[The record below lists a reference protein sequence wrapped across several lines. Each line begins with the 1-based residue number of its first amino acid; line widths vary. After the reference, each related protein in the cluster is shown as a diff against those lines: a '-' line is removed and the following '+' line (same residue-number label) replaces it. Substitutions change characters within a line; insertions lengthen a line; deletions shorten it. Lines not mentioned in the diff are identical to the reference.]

1 LRAPSAGP
9 ISFWVTSCRQHQSQ
23 TTRRE
28 TGGSRLTVSFHVPST
43 AVAFATFWGYLF
55 FGLIDLM
62 VVFDRTAG
70 FYESYLLE
78 TGWGLLY
85 TVMVAAPLV
94 ALAFRSGR
102 PSLVAQVAGVGICV
116 AISAVAAFAW
126 RQLLPAAG
134 LVLTAAILYALSG
147 TPRRTSCCDESAH
160 PKSALHW
167 PLLIV
172 ACVAIPPS
180 ILAALD
186 LVVGFWQLRQPT
198 DDDTWSI
205 DHWPMQAALA
215 LSLPAVAVLASFRA
229 SGWRTSLWSAAISAA
244 WWGAVSLSYPQHA
257 GSLGDLGGWSA
268 IVWSIALLLAGAVPV
283 AARPSGVGLISP
295 QE

>member
-1 LRAPSAGP
+1 MGTSLYRHGRCTAGSAGVQ
-9 ISFWVTSCRQHQSQ
+9 IWSAVSGGAGRGRRDLRRHQCR
-23 TTRRE
+23 RRV
-28 TGGSRLTVSFHVPST
+28 RLAP
-43 AVAFATFWGYLF
+43 AVACRRLGAHCGDPLCAVRYTPP
-55 FGLIDLM
+55 D
-62 VVFDRTAG
+62 
-70 FYESYLLE
+70 ELL
-78 TGWGLLY
+78 
-85 TVMVAAPLV
+85 
-94 ALAFRSGR
+94 
-102 PSLVAQVAGVGICV
+102 
-116 AISAVAAFAW
+116 
-126 RQLLPAAG
+126 
-134 LVLTAAILYALSG
+134 
-147 TPRRTSCCDESAH
+147 RRGAH

-205 DHWPMQAALA
+205 DHWPMQGSPGA
-215 LSLPAVAVLASFRA
+215 SLPAVAVLASFRA

>member
-1 LRAPSAGP
+1 
-9 ISFWVTSCRQHQSQ
+9 
-23 TTRRE
+23 
-28 TGGSRLTVSFHVPST
+28 VPST

-147 TPRRTSCCDESAH
+147 TPRRTSCCDESAR

-257 GSLGDLGGWSA
+257 GSLGDLWVVGNRLVDSTPARRCRPRGGETEWGRPH
-268 IVWSIALLLAGAVPV
+268 I
-283 AARPSGVGLISP
+283 AARVTSGPAPAHTKQNRRTFGYRASP
-295 QE
+295 TGRSA

>member
-1 LRAPSAGP
+1 MRSFSKSSARDRG
-9 ISFWVTSCRQHQSQ
+9 
-23 TTRRE
+23 RRL
-28 TGGSRLTVSFHVPST
+28 SRLGVAEQTGWNDADMRPFLAARAM
-43 AVAFATFWGYLF
+43 AVALAIFWGYLF
-55 FGLIDLM
+55 YGLIDLM
-62 VVFDRTAG
+62 VVFDRTPG

-94 ALAFRSGR
+94 ALAFRPGR
-102 PSLVAQVAGVGICV
+102 LSLVAQVAGVGICV

-126 RQLLPAAG
+126 RQLLSAAG
-134 LVLTAAILYALSG
+134 LVLTAAILYALSR
-147 TPRRTSCCDESAH
+147 TPRRTSGGDESAH
-160 PKSALHW
+160 PKSAPHW
-167 PLLIV
+167 PLFIV

-180 ILAALD
+180 ILAAID
-186 LVVGFWQLRQPT
+186 LVVGFWQLRPPT

-215 LSLPAVAVLASFRA
+215 LAIPTVAVLASFRA
-229 SGWRTSLWSAAISAA
+229 SGWRTSLWTAAISAA
-244 WWGAVSLSYPQHA
+244 SWGAVSLSYPQHA

-268 IVWSIALLLAGAVPV
+268 IVWSIALLLAAAVPV
-283 AARPSGVGLISP
+283 MARPRGVGLISP